1 MKEEEFEPPRKNEW
15 LTTRKMGKS
24 RARLRHNKLRNEM
37 GGTIGEEV
45 GCEAEAEAQQA
56 EKWDGNKVVIR
67 I

>member
-45 GCEAEAEAQQA
+45 GCEAEAEA
-56 EKWDGNKVVIR
+56 
-67 I
+67 